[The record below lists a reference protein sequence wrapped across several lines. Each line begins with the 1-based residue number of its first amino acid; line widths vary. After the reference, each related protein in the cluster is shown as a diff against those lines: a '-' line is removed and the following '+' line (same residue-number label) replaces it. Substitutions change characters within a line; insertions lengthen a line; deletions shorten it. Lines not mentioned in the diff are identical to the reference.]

1 MNYLYKGCCSVLQTS
16 WIRNLVPFT
25 PRVCYEEYTSLDQNG
40 VEEDFI
46 QSVGNLD
53 RSTSWCSDAC
63 SFRKMN
69 SCSFLCSWTVINDLQ
84 VTVGR
89 IEYRTTV
96 GPISQICQWVPTHP
110 GPRDAFW
117 KTKTIKYMFFSDD
130 KFEKPVV
137 FYFHIF
143 FLGRDWFK
151 HTHKEY
157 HNLNPYLFDKVIVI
171 LCLIPRPQRLLW
183 WKDVKTS
190 SAHGLE
196 LGLMWLSNTGVLVV
210 QKGLL
215 KDFFFEFPEFLWIH
229 HFFIISLHLWCS
241 FIISLNFP
249 NSSFRI
255 QQYIQGC
262 FFLFLVS
269 NISRYFFPQT
279 WNLSTWIS

>member
-1 MNYLYKGCCSVLQTS
+1 MNDASVINFPWNSSIGLAQCLVNNTEVSQWSGEDGPACWWNVMNYLYKGCCLVLQTS

-143 FLGRDWFK
+143 F
-151 HTHKEY
+151 
-157 HNLNPYLFDKVIVI
+157 
-171 LCLIPRPQRLLW
+171 
-183 WKDVKTS
+183 
-190 SAHGLE
+190 
-196 LGLMWLSNTGVLVV
+196 
-210 QKGLL
+210 
-215 KDFFFEFPEFLWIH
+215 
-229 HFFIISLHLWCS
+229 
-241 FIISLNFP
+241 
-249 NSSFRI
+249 
-255 QQYIQGC
+255 
-262 FFLFLVS
+262 
-269 NISRYFFPQT
+269 
-279 WNLSTWIS
+279 